1 MPATGLI
8 HGRPGK
14 PYSHYWFICEDIK
27 TTQFTAPK
35 DSAGKSQ
42 MLLEIRSTNSYTVV
56 PPSTW
61 VDKAGQNPET
71 IIWHSE
77 RDPARID
84 KDIAYDLGAQIASA
98 TLLAMNWPDS
108 GTRHAAIGPLVGF
121 LCRAGIEP
129 DQAIKLVMTAAEV
142 AGDSDL
148 RDREKYARLTA
159 AKFTNG
165 EKVTGGPSLV
175 EHFGEPVVQRLRSWL
190 RVADVD
196 AIEAMNARY
205 FWTRI
210 NAKAVIGR
218 ETPRDT
224 LFQPVRELYSEYAN
238 QKVQTGVDKNGEP
251 TFKPLFPAWLEHP
264 SRHQ

>member
-1 MPATGLI
+1 
-8 HGRPGK
+8 
-14 PYSHYWFICEDIK
+14 
-27 TTQFTAPK
+27 
-35 DSAGKSQ
+35 

-121 LCRAGIEP
+121 LCGAGIEP

-148 RDREKYARLTA
+148 RDRDVVGVSWFDAVAYCEWRSGQDGRVVRLPTEAKWEIAASGGQDALMPRGDEIPAWIPNDGPRPAGGAVAGDARRA
-159 AKFTNG
+159 HRHG
-165 EKVTGGPSLV
+165 
-175 EHFGEPVVQRLRSWL
+175 
-190 RVADVD
+190 
-196 AIEAMNARY
+196 
-205 FWTRI
+205 
-210 NAKAVIGR
+210 
-218 ETPRDT
+218 
-224 LFQPVRELYSEYAN
+224 PVRHHH
-238 QKVQTGVDKNGEP
+238 
-251 TFKPLFPAWLEHP
+251 EHP
-264 SRHQ
+264 RLVCRLAQRRLLPPIAEAESHGPRARR